1 MNQQLLD
8 PVSALLGRVRT
19 LEHDVVE
26 TGPGPLLADLRRVL
40 SAAMHLDALTVA
52 IPPAPEGAPA
62 LLGSTDRHDL
72 LNSLNQIIGF
82 GEMLVEETADRDLPA
97 IGAAVQTVVDDA
109 RGLTRL
115 IDVLAGRSET
125 EPPQPAPPPPD
136 RASSQSRPRAAL
148 RAANPILVVDDDPL
162 NREML
167 SALLRRHQLAV
178 VEAEDGLEA
187 LAILERQPIDLV
199 LLDVMMP
206 KLDGYGVLQRMN
218 ENPSLQDVPVLV
230 ISGLSEIESVVRCIE
245 NGAADYLTKPFNQVL
260 LWARIGACLEKKA
273 LRDQERQTLQALK
286 ESQARLA
293 AELAEAA
300 EYVRSLLPLPL
311 AGPIAIDW
319 RFLPSTH
326 LGGDAVGYHWIDPRH
341 LAVYVIDVCGHGVGA
356 ALLAVSVSHVLRSQ
370 ALPDTDFRE
379 PAAVLERLNSAFP
392 MDQHNGQYFTMWYG
406 VYDTIARRIR
416 FASGGHPPAI
426 LISVPGGGLQ
436 PISRLGLPGLIIGGM
451 PGISFESAEVELSP
465 GSRLFIFSD
474 GAYEITRPDGS
485 MLWFD
490 EFQELVVRLAAD
502 HDRPLD
508 ALVEDLRR
516 QRGEAQFEDDVS
528 VMEIRFS

>member
-1 MNQQLLD
+1 MKQQLLD
-8 PVSALLGRVRT
+8 PVSALLARVRN
-19 LEHDVVE
+19 LEHDATE
-26 TGPGPLLADLRRVL
+26 QGSDHLLADLRRVL
-40 SAAMHLDALTVA
+40 SAATQLDVLARGIPAGPGSESTV
-52 IPPAPEGAPA
+52 
-62 LLGSTDRHDL
+62 LGSTDRHDL

-82 GEMLVEETADRDLPA
+82 GEMLVEETADDDLPA
-97 IGAAVQTVVDDA
+97 MGASVQTVVDDA
-109 RGLTRL
+109 RELTRL
-115 IDVLAGRSET
+115 IDVLAGRAGSEMT
-125 EPPQPAPPPPD
+125 PAAPPPDQFAPQPHS
-136 RASSQSRPRAAL
+136 ARAAL
-148 RAANPILVVDDDPL
+148 HAANPILVVDDDPL

-167 SALLRRHQLAV
+167 SALLRRNHLAV
-178 VEAEDGLEA
+178 VEAADGLAA
-187 LAILERQPIDLV
+187 LAILEREPIDLV

-300 EYVRSLLPLPL
+300 EYVRSLLPVPL

-356 ALLAVSVSHVLRSQ
+356 ALLAVSVTHVLRTQ
-370 ALPDTDFRE
+370 ALHDTDFRD
-379 PAAVLERLNSAFP
+379 PAAVLENLNSAFP

-406 VYDTIARRIR
+406 VYDAVARRIR

-426 LISVPGGGLQ
+426 LISRPDGGLQ

-451 PGISFESAEVELSP
+451 PGISFDSAEAELPP

-490 EFQELVVRLAAD
+490 EFQEMVVRLAANSD
-502 HDRPLD
+502 QPLD

-516 QRGEAQFEDDVS
+516 QRGEEQFEDDVS
-528 VMEIRFS
+528 VMEILFR